1 MDMKSSFLNKERMD
15 YSYENNI
22 HMKFNNKQ
30 ILGLVAALFSTA
42 ASAQFYVGVQSGI
55 ANIQSDVKGVRA
67 SHEIGGAVK
76 AGYIYNI
83 TEHIGIGSG
92 VEFAQYKQKVF
103 LTKGDAIQSN
113 FEVDETTSAFIY
125 NVTSANYREEQT
137 LQAIQIPLFV
147 QYKKNINV
155 GVDFNFRAG
164 VKYFLPVNY
173 KINASANTVRG
184 VGYYPDV
191 NLTIDNLPEY
201 GFGTQSP
208 YSQSGEYQTK
218 GILMSSFELGF
229 TFQMGEKNALYAAM
243 FLDSGYGSI
252 LDQKQNESYI
262 GYSQKSITDR
272 EANGLYS
279 TDKEATIKPVAF
291 GLTLGWNFK

>member
-1 MDMKSSFLNKERMD
+1 MKSSFLNKERMN

-22 HMKFNNKQ
+22 YMKFNNKQ
-30 ILGLVAALFSTA
+30 LLGLVAVLFSTA

-76 AGYIYNI
+76 AGYIYNL
-83 TEHIGIGSG
+83 TKHIGIGSG

-103 LTKGDAIQSN
+103 LTQGDATQSS

-137 LQAIQIPLFV
+137 LQAVQIPLFM

-173 KINASANTVRG
+173 KIKVSANAVTG

-191 NLTIDNLPEY
+191 NLTINDLPEY
-201 GFGTQSP
+201 GFGTQSA

-243 FLDSGYGSI
+243 FLDSGYGTI

-262 GYSQKSITDR
+262 GYNQKSITNR
-272 EANGLYS
+272 KANGLYS
-279 TDKEATIKPVAF
+279 TDKEAKIKPVAV